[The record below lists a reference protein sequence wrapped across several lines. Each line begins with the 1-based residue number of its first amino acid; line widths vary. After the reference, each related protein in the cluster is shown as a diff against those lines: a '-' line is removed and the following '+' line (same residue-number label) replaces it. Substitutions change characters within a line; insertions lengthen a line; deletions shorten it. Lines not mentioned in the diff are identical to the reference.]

1 MDFKTNNVNETKFP
15 FSIWSK
21 VTREV
26 LTDKNTQLLNP
37 TPFNGTMELREE
49 IANYFDCS
57 DKKLQEESILAV
69 LNYVYDLGKRGK

>member
-1 MDFKTNNVNETKFP
+1 MSVIKRFETMPDVTNVDQ
-15 FSIWSK
+15 W
-21 VTREV
+21 
-26 LTDKNTQLLNP
+26 L
-37 TPFNGTMELREE
+37 GEE